1 MTLNCKG
8 TLIDLRVPKVMGIL
22 NLTPDSFYDGGRY
35 QNEKNILAQVA
46 RMLEEG
52 ATFIDLGA
60 QSSRPGA
67 QLISEKEEL
76 NRILPVVHLLL
87 QKFPEILLSIDTFRS
102 EVAARC
108 LEGGAAMINDISS
121 GKMDEHMLPT
131 ISNYRAPYI
140 MMHMRGIPKDM
151 QQRTHYA
158 DLIPDILMYFSQRI
172 AEARS
177 LGIHDIIVDP
187 GFGFSKTLEQNY
199 TLLRELSL
207 FQNLGTPILVGLSRK
222 SMIHKLLGV
231 TAEQAL
237 NGSTALHM
245 MALQKGASFLR
256 VHDVKEAMECVQL
269 YNQLAKC
276 P

>member
-1 MTLNCKG
+1 
-8 TLIDLRVPKVMGIL
+8 MGIL